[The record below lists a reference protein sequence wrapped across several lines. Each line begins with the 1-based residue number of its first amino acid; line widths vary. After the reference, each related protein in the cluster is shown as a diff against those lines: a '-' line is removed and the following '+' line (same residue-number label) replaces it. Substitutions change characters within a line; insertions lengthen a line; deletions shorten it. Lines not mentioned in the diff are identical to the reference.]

1 MCQGCDCADDC
12 PNKSKM
18 LDRCRKCDCICH
30 AETTCNCECA
40 ICECIACLNK
50 HGENNGTT
58 NNQKDIRQ
66 PEESET

>member
-30 AETTCNCECA
+30 ANQTCMCECA
-40 ICECIACLNK
+40 ICECVECLNAK
-50 HGENNGTT
+50 ETKKT
-58 NNQKDIRQ
+58 N
-66 PEESET
+66 